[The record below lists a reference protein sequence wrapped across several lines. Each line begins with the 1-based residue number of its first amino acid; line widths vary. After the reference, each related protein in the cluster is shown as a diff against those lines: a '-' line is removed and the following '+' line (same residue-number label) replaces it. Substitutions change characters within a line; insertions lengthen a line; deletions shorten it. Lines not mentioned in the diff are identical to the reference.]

1 VFKRKGFKPSPK
13 QEGGERQGPKDFKKE
28 SGGRLKTL
36 DRVIS
41 QAGVASRAEAR
52 SWIAAGRI
60 AVNGQV
66 IRHPEH
72 WLDPDKDRVTVE
84 GRPLKPEQKV
94 YRLLYKPKGYLTTAK
109 DPEGRKTVYELM
121 PKQTWLVPVGRLD
134 LDTSGLLL
142 MTNDTTFA
150 DFLTDPESHVPKT
163 YLVKTASPLS
173 DEQIEMLR
181 NGVDLNDGPTRPAI
195 VERTGEEG
203 TKGAL
208 EITITEGRNR
218 QVRRMIEAVGSK
230 VRKLVRIALGP
241 LRLGDL
247 VIGQWRDLQ
256 SEEVEALRR
265 AGSKPKPGQTRG

>member
-1 VFKRKGFKPSPK
+1 
-13 QEGGERQGPKDFKKE
+13 
-28 SGGRLKTL
+28 L

-60 AVNGQV
+60 AVNGNV

-72 WLDPDKDRVTVE
+72 WLDPGKDRVTVD
-84 GRPLKPEQKV
+84 GNPLRPEQKV

-109 DPEGRKTVYELM
+109 DPEGRKTVYELL
-121 PKQTWLVPVGRLD
+121 PDQTWLVPVGRLD

-142 MTNDTTFA
+142 MTNDTNFA

-163 YLVKTASPLS
+163 YLVKTAAPLS
-173 DEQIEMLR
+173 DEQMEALR

-203 TKGAL
+203 AKGAI

-230 VRKLVRIALGP
+230 VRKLVRIAIGP
-241 LRLGDL
+241 LRLGEL

-256 SEEVEALRR
+256 REEVEALRR
-265 AGSKPKPGQTRG
+265 AGSRPKPGDARG